1 MIVDLLIS
9 RKELQE
15 RQVSLKHFGSR
26 DRFCHQVIKMSAV
39 RATHACGKLLAQ
51 ENYLAGSNLHQPST
65 YWSVVN
71 QTNHVMSTMPYDSH
85 QISKQNSS
93 DKKDEQEEDSKTPYR
108 TRNPFGTVMSTLEY
122 PVKWLTNYDKVSSI
136 VSQVQGKFRK
146 DTSRLTNTLINK
158 KNEIKQLERNR
169 KNRMSFGKL
178 DESVNRERH
187 SLEQHIEDM
196 NRSIISFYDTT
207 AMMKQKTFQP
217 PVSATTEN
225 ITKTVAKNIIEKD
238 DKEEESKWP
247 YLTDLASYFVPQKQ
261 VSIAKAQ
268 PKKHVIRQDFVSQ
281 SELERRT
288 RDLVYN
294 LKTAA
299 SNMSK
304 LKRAEE
310 LCKHLLQY
318 PDMRTEAIKEKV
330 LPCLFKMRQ
339 SKDNLL
345 QMQALE
351 GLALIGSVPPLRGRG
366 IRLLTIDGGGT
377 RGLVAIETLRQLE
390 QMCQTELAKLFDYA
404 CGVSTGALIV
414 ALVFIFRIPLTEC
427 EELYKEMS
435 RLMFT
440 RNKYVGTG
448 KLVWNHAFYDAKLW
462 EEILRTKM
470 GEKRMIDF
478 SRDPVCPKISAMSTV
493 INVPKMK
500 NFLFRNYNHP
510 SGIYSQYPGNCK
522 HKMWEVIRASSAAPG
537 YFEEFVLGDYVHQD
551 GGILSN
557 NPTAVGLHECKLL
570 WPDQP
575 IQCVISIG
583 TGRYEPNLEIF
594 PTKSSLRD
602 KVTKI
607 VDSATD
613 TEAVHV
619 TMKDLLPPKSYFR
632 FNPYLSEDCGLDEI
646 RPERIQQMQT
656 DTQLYL
662 RKNQLKVAMAARELT
677 KSKLPHQYLVDWAK
691 HRLDMIW

>member
-1 MIVDLLIS
+1 
-9 RKELQE
+9 
-15 RQVSLKHFGSR
+15 
-26 DRFCHQVIKMSAV
+26 MSAV
-39 RATHACGKLLAQ
+39 RVTQTCGKLLAQ
-51 ENYLAGSNLHQPST
+51 ENCLGRASLHQPPT
-65 YWSVVN
+65 CWSVIN

-93 DKKDEQEEDSKTPYR
+93 DKKNDQEENSKTSNR
-108 TRNPFGTVMSTLEY
+108 TKNAFGTVMSTLEY
-122 PVKWLTNYDKVSSI
+122 PVKWLTNYDKVSS
-136 VSQVQGKFRK
+136 VVTQVQSKFRI
-146 DTSRLTNTLINK
+146 DTGRLMETLTHK
-158 KNEIKQLERNR
+158 KNEIKRLD
-169 KNRMSFGKL
+169 KNLKHKMSYGKL
-178 DESVNRERH
+178 DESVNREHH
-187 SLEQHIEDM
+187 SFERHIEDI
-196 NRSIISFYDTT
+196 NHSIISFYDTT
-207 AMMKQKTFQP
+207 AVMKQKTLQP
-217 PVSATTEN
+217 PVSANVENVTKHVKNTTD
-225 ITKTVAKNIIEKD
+225 KD

-247 YLTDLASYFVPQKQ
+247 YLTDLTSFFVPQKK
-261 VSIAKAQ
+261 VSTVEAR
-268 PKKHVIRQDFVSQ
+268 PKKHVIRADFVSQ
-281 SELERRT
+281 RELERRT
-288 RDLVYN
+288 RDLVSN

-330 LPCLFKMRQ
+330 LPCLLKMQQ

-351 GLALIGSVPPLRGRG
+351 GLALIGSIPPLRGRG

-390 QMCQTELAKLFDYA
+390 QMCQTELAKLFDYV

-414 ALVFIFRIPLTEC
+414 ALVFLFRIPLSEC

-448 KLVWNHAFYDAKLW
+448 KLVWNHAFYDAQLW

-478 SRDPVCPKISAMSTV
+478 SRDPICPKMSVLSTV
-493 INVPKMK
+493 MNVPKMK

-510 SGIYSQYPGNCK
+510 SGVYSQYPGNSK
-522 HKMWEVIRASSAAPG
+522 HKVWEVIRASSAAPG
-537 YFEEFVLGDYVHQD
+537 YYEEFMLGDYVHQD

-557 NPTAVGLHECKLL
+557 NPTAIGLHECKLL

-583 TGRYEPNLEIF
+583 NGRYEPNLEIS
-594 PTKSSLRD
+594 PSKSSLRD
-602 KVTKI
+602 KVNKI

-662 RKNQLKVAMAARELT
+662 RKNQLKVAMAARELR
-677 KSKLPHQYLVDWAK
+677 KSKLPHQYLVDMAK
-691 HRLDMIW
+691 YQLDMIR